1 MLSLTEISAYYPE
14 HLQSRGEFL
23 LREYLQ
29 YKILEIL
36 FESEYAS
43 KLAFLGG
50 TCLRIVHQNS
60 RFSEDLDFDNFDL
73 TNEDF
78 EAISQQVK
86 TGLEREGYQIGMRN
100 VMGGAYHCYIR
111 FPGLLYEMGLSGH
124 REANIRINLDTEAQH
139 FPFEPEMHFL
149 NRFDVFTNIP
159 CTPPDL
165 LLSQKLAAMSQRRRP
180 QGRDFFDAVFLFG
193 KTRPNYKYLDQKLQ
207 VSNPDALKSYLL
219 DLCTRLN
226 FSELAWDVQPFLFDQ
241 KEIKRVER
249 FPEYVK
255 AGGLFS

>member
-1 MLSLTEISAYYPE
+1 MLPFAEIRSYYPE
-14 HLQSRGEFL
+14 YLQSRGEFI

-50 TCLRIVHQNS
+50 TCLRIIHQNN
-60 RFSEDLDFDNFDL
+60 RFSEDLDFDNFNL
-73 TNEDF
+73 LEEDF
-78 EAISQQVK
+78 EAVSNLVK
-86 TGLEREGYQIGMRN
+86 AGLEREGYQIEMRN
-100 VMGGAYHCYIR
+100 VLGGAFHCYIR

-124 REANIRINLDTEAQH
+124 KEAKIRINLDTEAQG
-139 FPFEPEMHFL
+139 FPFEPAMHFL

-165 LLSQKLAAMSQRRRP
+165 LLGQKLVAMSQRRRP
-180 QGRDFFDAVFLFG
+180 QGRDFYDAVFLFG
-193 KTRPNYKYLDQKLQ
+193 KTSPNFQYLDQKLKI
-207 VSNPDALKSYLL
+207 SNPEDLKSYLL
-219 DLCTRLN
+219 ELCNQLN
-226 FSELAWDVQPFLFDQ
+226 FPELAKDVQPFLFDP
-241 KEIKRVER
+241 KDIKRVER

-255 AGGLFS
+255 AEKFMS